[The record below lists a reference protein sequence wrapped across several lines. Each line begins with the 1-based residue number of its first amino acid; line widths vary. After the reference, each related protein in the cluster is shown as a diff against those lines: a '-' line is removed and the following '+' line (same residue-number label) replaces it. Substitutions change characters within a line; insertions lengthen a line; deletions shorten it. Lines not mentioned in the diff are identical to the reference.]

1 MNCILA
7 EMLGKKAYPVV
18 ETAVYANG
26 DLTRVHVSV
35 TLNPDHVDLDSPQYI
50 ENKYKK
56 QIPALESIG
65 VTRNEETDEQSINVT
80 MCIKGK
86 YNSIHDI
93 NTLVKMGTAIA
104 SIAEDRLSES
114 PIIKNIGEDCKP
126 WFYEEAAQ
134 NADA

>member
-7 EMLGKKAYPVV
+7 KMMGKQYPQV

-26 DLTRVHVSV
+26 DLTRAHVSV
-35 TLNPDHVDLDSPQYI
+35 ILDPDHVDLDNPQYV

-65 VTRNEETDEQSINVT
+65 VTHNEETGEQSINVT

-93 NTLVKMGTAIA
+93 NTLIKMGTTIA

-114 PIIKNIGEDCKP
+114 PVIKSIGDDCKP
-126 WFYEEAAQ
+126 WFNEEAQ
-134 NADA
+134 HTDA

>member
-7 EMLGKKAYPVV
+7 KMMGKQYPQV

-35 TLNPDHVDLDSPQYI
+35 ILDPDHVDLDSPQYI

-56 QIPALESIG
+56 QVPALESIG
-65 VTRNEETDEQSINVT
+65 VTHNEETDEQSINVT

-93 NTLVKMGTAIA
+93 NALVKMGTTIA
-104 SIAEDRLSES
+104 SIAEDRLSEC
-114 PIIKNIGEDCKP
+114 PVIKSLGEDCKP
-126 WFYEEAAQ
+126 WFDEEAQ
-134 NADA
+134 HADA